1 MGRLSKKIHLIFT
14 FHLFFVI
21 FSYKFCYTLTVV
33 VQKEFRM
40 MENCLSREEILFFKN
55 NLEEMQSKIIESL
68 QQTTEELSGTKCC
81 ATGGDESDL
90 ASRQQGLNVRR
101 SISEKQAKMLEEIE
115 FSLKKIEDKTYGI
128 CEMCEEPINVERLKV
143 KMFARYCISCREV
156 VEKQEG

>member
-1 MGRLSKKIHLIFT
+1 M
-14 FHLFFVI
+14 
-21 FSYKFCYTLTVV
+21 
-33 VQKEFRM
+33 VQSCLNKEDM
-40 MENCLSREEILFFKN
+40 LFFKN
-55 NLEEMQSKIIESL
+55 NLEEMQNKIIESL

-101 SISEKQAKMLEEIE
+101 SISEKQANMLEEIKY
-115 FSLKKIEDKTYGI
+115 SLEKIEEGTYGV

>member
-1 MGRLSKKIHLIFT
+1 M
-14 FHLFFVI
+14 
-21 FSYKFCYTLTVV
+21 
-33 VQKEFRM
+33 VQSCLNKEDM
-40 MENCLSREEILFFKN
+40 LFFKN
-55 NLEEMQSKIIESL
+55 NLEEMQNKIIESL

-101 SISEKQAKMLEEIE
+101 SISEKQANMLEEIKY
-115 FSLKKIEDKTYGI
+115 SLEKIEEGTYGI